1 MNNLIICIE
10 KIIYKYYIMFCIYSS
25 LCKKNFIQNQYIK
38 KSSNT
43 YTQQYVK
50 GVLSY
55 MVKPDS
61 IKKEYMTIENI
72 VYDNDGDFGQF
83 VSIDYE

>member
-1 MNNLIICIE
+1 
-10 KIIYKYYIMFCIYSS
+10 
-25 LCKKNFIQNQYIK
+25 
-38 KSSNT
+38 
-43 YTQQYVK
+43 
-50 GVLSY
+50 